1 MSRHKWAYQINEGL
15 LYCYK
20 NVEQQRLA
28 LSQNELLEA
37 MEAGGT
43 FVQDFQGCR
52 AKYGEAEAVRC
63 FISPNSP
70 VKKFSESN

>member
-1 MSRHKWAYQINEGL
+1 MSRHKWSYKIDEGL
-15 LYCYK
+15 LYCYE

-28 LSQNELLEA
+28 LSQDKLLKA

-52 AKYGEAEAVRC
+52 AKYGEVEAVRC
-63 FISPNSP
+63 FISPDSP
-70 VKKFSESN
+70 VKTFSKS

>member
-1 MSRHKWAYQINEGL
+1 MSRHKWAYKIDEGL
-15 LYCYK
+15 LYCYE

-28 LSQNELLEA
+28 LAQNELLEA
-37 MEAGGT
+37 MEAQKT

-63 FISPNSP
+63 FISLNSP
-70 VKKFSESN
+70 VRVFSES